1 MPSSYL
7 GASQF
12 AGAIGISPY
21 GSRAE
26 LWRLMTRRKTFDGN
40 VYTQHGNDSE
50 PLAVAAY
57 EAHTGEIVT
66 DQQRWY
72 SLEYLGAHIDG
83 RVGDRTTEFKCPF
96 NRMYEDVPVYNMC
109 QLQGQMHLAGV
120 PHCHFVAWRF
130 DELTRTESL
139 RIWHVDYSE
148 EYWLWMRPML
158 DEFWQMVQTDT
169 EPPRMTRKPIPLDVE
184 RQRIA

>member
-21 GSRAE
+21 ASRAE
-26 LWRLMTRRKTFDGN
+26 LWRLLTRRKTFDGN
-40 VYTQHGNDSE
+40 IATRHGNDSE

-66 DQQRWY
+66 DQQQWY

-83 RVGDRTTEFKCPF
+83 RVGNRTTEFKCPF
-96 NRMYEDVPVYNMC
+96 NRMYEDVPPYNMC

-120 PHCHFVAWRF
+120 PECHFIAWMP
-130 DELTRTESL
+130 DEL
-139 RIWHVDYSE
+139 RIWRVEYSA

-158 DEFWQMVQTDT
+158 DEFWQMVQNDT
-169 EPPRMTRKPIPLDVE
+169 EPPRMTRKPKPFEVA
-184 RQRIA
+184 RQRVA